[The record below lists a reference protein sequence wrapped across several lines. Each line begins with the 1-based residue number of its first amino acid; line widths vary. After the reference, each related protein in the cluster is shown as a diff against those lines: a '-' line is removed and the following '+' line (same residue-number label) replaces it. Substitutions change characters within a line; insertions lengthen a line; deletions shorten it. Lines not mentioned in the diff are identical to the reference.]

1 MKYTLGINFL
11 HSDSSAC
18 IFENGLLVAAV
29 EEERFTRIKHT
40 TVFPYNSIDFCLKKK
55 KIDISKIH
63 FITVNT
69 NPLGSLWKN
78 FFLYLEI

>member
-55 KIDISKIH
+55 
-63 FITVNT
+63 N
-69 NPLGSLWKN
+69 
-78 FFLYLEI
+78 

>member
-40 TVFPYNSIDFCLKKK
+40 TVFPYNSIDFCLKKIK
-55 KIDISKIH
+55 LDISKIH

-69 NPLGSLWKN
+69 NPLGSLWNK
-78 FFLYLEI
+78 FLYLEI